1 LKILNSYIY
10 FRNKDKKQYQMA
22 YLDNTEITVD
32 AILTKKGRQK
42 LASGQSLNITK
53 FALGDDEI
61 DYTLYEPAH
70 PKGSA
75 YYDSAIRA
83 IPVTEASPDETQ
95 VLRYKLVTLPKGT
108 TQIPTVKLGV
118 PSISVNQSE
127 GGVGLTPTTSPSGNT
142 NAGYTVVLADQR
154 AGTLTVTRGANGTGT
169 VPVFLGE
176 EITTTAQVVSGLEF
190 RFTPNPSLTIDIS
203 TTLTVYGNE
212 TGGSQTIPVSVI
224 YKATI

>member
-1 LKILNSYIY
+1 
-10 FRNKDKKQYQMA
+10 MA

-83 IPVTEASPDETQ
+83 IPITEASPDETQ

-118 PSISVNQSE
+118 TQISATQLE

-142 NAGYTVVLADQR
+142 NGGYTMVLADQR
-154 AGTLTVTRGANGTGT
+154 AGTLTVSKTASATTTN
-169 VPVFLGE
+169 VFLGD
-176 EITTTAQVVSGLEF
+176 EITTTAQVVTGLEF
-190 RFTPNPSLTIDIS
+190 RFTPNPNLTIDVS
-203 TTLTVYGNE
+203 TTITVFGNE
-212 TGGSQTIPVSVI
+212 TGGSQTIPVTVI
-224 YKATI
+224 YKATV

>member
-1 LKILNSYIY
+1 
-10 FRNKDKKQYQMA
+10 MA

-83 IPVTEASPDETQ
+83 IPITEASPDETQ

-108 TQIPTVKLGV
+108 TQIPTVKLG
-118 PSISVNQSE
+118 INQVSATQLE
-127 GGVGLTPTTSPSGNT
+127 GGVGLTPTTSPTGNG
-142 NAGYTVVLADQR
+142 NAGYTMVLADQR
-154 AGTLTVTRGANGTGT
+154 AGTLTVTRAAGAGNTNI
-169 VPVFLGE
+169 FLGD

-190 RFTPNPSLTIDIS
+190 RFTPNPNLTIDVS
-203 TTLTVYGNE
+203 TTITVFGNE
-212 TGGSQTIPVSVI
+212 TGGSQTIPVIITYKQSV
-224 YKATI
+224 

>member
-1 LKILNSYIY
+1 
-10 FRNKDKKQYQMA
+10 MG
-22 YLDNTEITVD
+22 YLDNTSITVD

-42 LASGQSLNITK
+42 LASGQSLSISK

-75 YYDSAIRA
+75 YYDSAIKA
-83 IPVTEASPDETQ
+83 IPIMEASPDETQ

-108 TQIPTVKLGV
+108 TQIPVVALG
-118 PSISVNQSE
+118 ISAVGVFQDE
-127 GGVGLTPTTSPSGNT
+127 GQVALSPTTSPQGNT

-154 AGTLTVTRGANGTGT
+154 AGTLAVTQGASAAGS

-176 EITTTAQVVSGLEF
+176 EITTTAQVVSGLAF
-190 RFTPNPSLTIDIS
+190 TFTPNPALTSNVSS
-203 TTLTVYGNE
+203 TITVYGNE
-212 TGGSQTIPVSVI
+212 TGGSQTIPV
-224 YKATI
+224 TITYRA

>member
-1 LKILNSYIY
+1 LVIFILD
-10 FRNKDKKQYQMA
+10 NKELKKQYQMA

-118 PSISVNQSE
+118 PQINATQLE
-127 GGVGLTPTTSPSGNT
+127 GGVGLTPTTSPNGNQ
-142 NAGYTVVLADQR
+142 NAGYTMVLADQR
-154 AGTLTVTRGANGTGT
+154 AGTLTVTVAAGSGTT
-169 VPVFLGE
+169 NIFLGD
-176 EITTTAQVVSGLEF
+176 EITTTAQVVTGKEF
-190 RFTPNPSLTIDIS
+190 RFTPNPNLTIDVS
-203 TTLTVYGNE
+203 TTITVFGNE
-212 TGGSQTIPVSVI
+212 TGGSQTIPVIITYKQSV
-224 YKATI
+224 

>member
-1 LKILNSYIY
+1 
-10 FRNKDKKQYQMA
+10 MA

-83 IPVTEASPDETQ
+83 IPITEASPDETQ

-118 PSISVNQSE
+118 TQVSATQLE
-127 GGVGLTPTTSPSGNT
+127 GGVGLTPTTSPTGNG
-142 NAGYTVVLADQR
+142 NAGYTMVLADQR
-154 AGTLTVTRGANGTGT
+154 AGTLTVSKTASATTTNI
-169 VPVFLGE
+169 FLGD
-176 EITTTAQVVSGLEF
+176 EITTTAQVVTGLEF
-190 RFTPNPSLTIDIS
+190 RFTPNPNLTIDVS
-203 TTLTVYGNE
+203 TTITVFGNE
-212 TGGSQTIPVSVI
+212 TGGSQTIPVIITYKQSV
-224 YKATI
+224 

>member
-1 LKILNSYIY
+1 
-10 FRNKDKKQYQMA
+10 MG
-22 YLDNTEITVD
+22 YLDNTSITVD

-42 LASGQSLNITK
+42 LASGQSLSISK

-75 YYDSAIRA
+75 YYDSAIKA
-83 IPVTEASPDETQ
+83 IPIMEASPDETQ

-108 TQIPTVKLGV
+108 TQIPLVALG
-118 PSISVNQSE
+118 ISAVGVYQDE
-127 GGVGLTPTTSPSGNT
+127 GQVALSPTTSPQGNT

-154 AGTLTVTRGANGTGT
+154 AGTLSVTQGASAAGS

-176 EITTTAQVVSGLEF
+176 EITTTAQVVSGLGF
-190 RFTPNPSLTIDIS
+190 TFTPNPALTSNVSS
-203 TTLTVYGNE
+203 TVTVYGNE
-212 TGGSQTIPVSVI
+212 TGGSQTIPV
-224 YKATI
+224 TITYRA

>member
-1 LKILNSYIY
+1 
-10 FRNKDKKQYQMA
+10 MA

-42 LASGQSLNITK
+42 LASGQSLNISK
-53 FALGDDEI
+53 FALADDEI

-108 TQIPTVKLGV
+108 TQISTVKLGV
-118 PSISVNQSE
+118 TSISVTQLE
-127 GGVGLTPTTSPSGNT
+127 GGVGLTPTTSPAGNT
-142 NAGYTVVLADQR
+142 NAGYTMVLSDQR
-154 AGTLTVTRGANGTGT
+154 AGTLTVTNGTTGTGT
-169 VPVFLGE
+169 VPTFLGE

-190 RFTPNPSLTIDIS
+190 RFTPNPNLTIDVA

-212 TGGSQTIPVSVI
+212 TGGSETIPVTVT
-224 YKATI
+224 YKQRV

>member
-1 LKILNSYIY
+1 
-10 FRNKDKKQYQMA
+10 MA

-108 TQIPTVKLGV
+108 TQIPTVRLGY
-118 PSISVNQSE
+118 PQISVNQSE
-127 GGVGLTPTTSPSGNT
+127 GGVPLEPTTNPAGNV
-142 NAGYTVVLADQR
+142 NAGYTMVLADQR
-154 AGTLTVTRGANGTGT
+154 AGTITVTQGANGTGT

-176 EITTTAQVVSGLEF
+176 EITTTAQVVSGRMF

-212 TGGSQTIPVSVI
+212 TGGSQTIPVTVI
-224 YKATI
+224 YKPTV

>member
-1 LKILNSYIY
+1 
-10 FRNKDKKQYQMA
+10 MA

-108 TQIPTVKLGV
+108 TQIPTVRLGY
-118 PSISVNQSE
+118 PQISVNQSE
-127 GGVGLTPTTSPSGNT
+127 GGVPLEPTTNPAGNV
-142 NAGYTVVLADQR
+142 NAGYTMVLADQR
-154 AGTLTVTRGANGTGT
+154 AGTITVTQGANGTGT

-176 EITTTAQVVSGLEF
+176 EITTTAQVVSGRMF

-212 TGGSQTIPVSVI
+212 TGGSQTIPVTVI

>member
-1 LKILNSYIY
+1 
-10 FRNKDKKQYQMA
+10 MG
-22 YLDNTEITVD
+22 YLDNTSITVD

-42 LASGQSLNITK
+42 LASGQSLSISK

-75 YYDSAIRA
+75 YYDSAIKA
-83 IPVTEASPDETQ
+83 IPVMEASPDETQ

-108 TQIPTVKLGV
+108 TQIPLVALG
-118 PSISVNQSE
+118 ISAVGVYQDE
-127 GGVGLTPTTSPSGNT
+127 GQVALSPTTSPQGNT

-154 AGTLTVTRGANGTGT
+154 AGTLSVTQGASAAGS

-176 EITTTAQVVSGLEF
+176 EITTTAQVVSGLAF
-190 RFTPNPSLTIDIS
+190 TFTPNPALTTNVSS
-203 TTLTVYGNE
+203 TVTVYGNE
-212 TGGSQTIPVSVI
+212 TGGSQTIPV
-224 YKATI
+224 TITYRA

>member
-1 LKILNSYIY
+1 MVIFIL
-10 FRNKDKKQYQMA
+10 
-22 YLDNTEITVD
+22 EI
-32 AILTKKGRQK
+32 KHK

-61 DYTLYEPAH
+61 DYTLYEAAH

-83 IPVTEASPDETQ
+83 IPITEASPDETQ

-108 TQIPTVKLGV
+108 TQIPTVRLGY
-118 PSISVNQSE
+118 PSIAVNQNE
-127 GGVGLTPTTSPSGNT
+127 GVVPLTPTTTPSGNT

-154 AGTLTVTRGANGTGT
+154 AGTLTVTEGASAGNA

-176 EITTTAQVVSGLEF
+176 EITTTAQVVSGKKF
-190 RFTPNPSLTIDIS
+190 NFTPNPNLTIDIA

-212 TGGSQTIPVSVI
+212 TGGTQTIPVTVT
-224 YKATI
+224 YKQL

>member
-1 LKILNSYIY
+1 MGYLN
-10 FRNKDKKQYQMA
+10 
-22 YLDNTEITVD
+22 NTSITVD

-83 IPVTEASPDETQ
+83 IPILEASPDETQ

-108 TQIPTVKLGV
+108 TQIPIVALGI
-118 PSISVNQSE
+118 PSIGVYQSE
-127 GGVGLTPTTSPSGNT
+127 GLVSLSPTTSPAGNT

-154 AGTLTVTRGANGTGT
+154 AGTLSVSQGATGAGT

-176 EITTTAQVVSGLEF
+176 EITTTAQVVSGLSF
-190 RFTPNPSLTIDIS
+190 AFTPNPSLTTNIS
-203 TTLTVYGNE
+203 TTITVYGNE
-212 TGGSQTIPVSVI
+212 
-224 YKATI
+224 

>member
-1 LKILNSYIY
+1 
-10 FRNKDKKQYQMA
+10 MG
-22 YLDNTEITVD
+22 YLDNTSITVD

-42 LASGQSLNITK
+42 LASGQSLAISK

-75 YYDSAIRA
+75 YYDSAIKA
-83 IPVTEASPDETQ
+83 IPIMEASPDETQ

-108 TQIPTVKLGV
+108 TQIPLVALG
-118 PSISVNQSE
+118 ISAV
-127 GGVGLTPTTSPSGNT
+127 GVYQENT

-154 AGTLTVTRGANGTGT
+154 AGTLAVTQGASAAGS

-176 EITTTAQVVSGLEF
+176 EITTTAQVVSGLAF
-190 RFTPNPSLTIDIS
+190 TFTPNPALTTNVSS
-203 TTLTVYGNE
+203 TVTVYGNE
-212 TGGSQTIPVSVI
+212 TGGSQTIPV
-224 YKATI
+224 TITYRA